1 MENPE
6 HPFLAIIG
14 GNKISSKIGIIKNL
28 LNKVDS
34 LIIGGGMAYTFL
46 KTYGAEVGNS
56 IWEQEKLD
64 LAKEILKEAKE
75 KKVRFFLPIDHLIA
89 KQIEPNTEVKETNDI
104 DIPDGWMGVD
114 IGPLSIDRFAP
125 IIAKA
130 KTIFWNGP
138 MGIFEIDKFASGSV
152 KIAQLV
158 AQATKNGTMTIAG
171 GGATVTVANMAGVQN
186 KISHLSTGGG
196 ATLEFIEGKELPGI
210 TTIKNK
216 EKS

>member
-1 MENPE
+1 
-6 HPFLAIIG
+6 
-14 GNKISSKIGIIKNL
+14 
-28 LNKVDS
+28 
-34 LIIGGGMAYTFL
+34 
-46 KTYGAEVGNS
+46 
-56 IWEQEKLD
+56 
-64 LAKEILKEAKE
+64 
-75 KKVRFFLPIDHLIA
+75 HLIA